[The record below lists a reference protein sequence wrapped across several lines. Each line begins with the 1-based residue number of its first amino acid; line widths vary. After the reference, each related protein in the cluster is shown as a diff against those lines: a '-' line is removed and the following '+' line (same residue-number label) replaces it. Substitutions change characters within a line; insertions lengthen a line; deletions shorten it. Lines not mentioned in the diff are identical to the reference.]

1 MSIEAMNWVLTQ
13 SPTSGDDK
21 VVLLGIANHDGD
33 GGAWPAIATLAT
45 YARKSERTVQRILQR
60 LAEGGH
66 IVIHVHG
73 GGTRDSRNDRRP
85 NRYEIL
91 RGDNSCHPVPGDGV
105 TDPANGVTESVERGD
120 NSCRVNRPSEPPS
133 EPPLFASDPGDAN
146 LNVSFEDLWK
156 GYPRKEDKKAARA
169 VWAAM
174 KPVDRRAAAVAL
186 PAWVGSHDAKFAPY
200 LCRWLRNRRWED
212 ETAPKVNGHRTTTA
226 VADRATISELA
237 DMVLNYR
244 HRGMELF
251 VAKHGPFPERLWPLY
266 ESTYPDPVYRL
277 PVAPD
282 GTVAS

>member
-1 MSIEAMNWVLTQ
+1 MNWVLTQ

-105 TDPANGVTESVERGD
+105 TDPANGVTESAERGD
-120 NSCRVNRPSEPPS
+120 SSCRVNRPSEPPS
-133 EPPLFASDPGDAN
+133 SEPPLFSPVPVDESMDA
-146 LNVSFEDLWK
+146 SFEDLWK
-156 GYPRKEDKKAARA
+156 LYPRREDKKAARA
-169 VWAAM
+169 VWSAM

-186 PAWVGSHDAKFAPY
+186 PAWVGSHEAKFAPY

-237 DMVLNYR
+237 DMILNYR

>member
-156 GYPRKEDKKAARA
+156 AYPRKEDKKAARA

-174 KPVDRRAAAVAL
+174 KPVDRRAAALAL

-212 ETAPKVNGHRTTTA
+212 ETAPKVNGHRTTNA
-226 VADRATISELA
+226 VADRALISELA
-237 DMVLNYR
+237 DLVRQYR
-244 HRGMELF
+244 AAGYQMF
-251 VAKHGPFPERLWPLY
+251 VDKHGPPSPDLLALY
-266 ESTYPDPVYRL
+266 DTTYPNPIYR
-277 PVAPD
+277 VAPD
-282 GTVAS
+282 VTVAS